1 MLSRVRMTFPEIRNC
16 ITAME
21 EGLLTE
27 QMLKSFIEL
36 LPLPEEVI
44 FSLNHSSSSSSSSSH

>member
-1 MLSRVRMTFPEIRNC
+1 MTFPEIRNC